1 MRRLQPPFG
10 HQGQWLSDDLDRI
23 NSPIAAVF
31 ALRHNE
37 RGTATGDTSAAAASD
52 QARRF
57 VVATELGLLDARFSP
72 GGNGGGSLDSTL
84 TPWTE
89 VRGVLLTAETT
100 LNDALRHRTR
110 RRLTV
115 ANPAIEINEP
125 ADEGRAHRVLA

>member
-1 MRRLQPPFG
+1 M
-10 HQGQWLSDDLDRI
+10 
-23 NSPIAAVF
+23 
-31 ALRHNE
+31 
-37 RGTATGDTSAAAASD
+37 
-52 QARRF
+52 
-57 VVATELGLLDARFSP
+57 ATELGLLDARFSP
-72 GGNGGGSLDSTL
+72 GGNGGGSLDSTM

-125 ADEGRAHRVLA
+125 ADEDALIEFWRECVLRAGRPPRERAMSPD